1 MEREFSALASL
12 KRNIKFWFERCGCNK
27 EQVIRNIDGWFDF
40 AYAPCEQK
48 AAKEK
53 MIEKL
58 RNE

>member
-12 KRNIKFWFERCGCNK
+12 KRNIKFWFEHCGCNK
-27 EQVIRNIDGWFDF
+27 EQVIRNIDSWFDF
-40 AYAPCEQK
+40 AYAPGEQQ
-48 AAKEK
+48 AAKEE